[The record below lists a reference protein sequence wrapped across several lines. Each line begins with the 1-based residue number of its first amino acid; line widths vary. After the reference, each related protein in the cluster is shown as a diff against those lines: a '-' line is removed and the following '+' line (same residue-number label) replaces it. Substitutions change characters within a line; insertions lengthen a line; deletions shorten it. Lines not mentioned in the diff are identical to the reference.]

1 MTDKKPMKI
10 TADWLT
16 DAPVKRVMECFAN
29 AGFPAYFVGGCV
41 RNALLGLPVTD
52 IDIATPATP
61 DEVMELGRA
70 SHIKTLPTGIKHGTV
85 SWILDGILDGQI
97 FQITTYRRDIKTDGR
112 HAQVAFSECMKTDA
126 GRRDFTM
133 NALYA
138 DAAGTVFDPMSG
150 LDDLR
155 CGRVRFIGD
164 AGLRIA
170 EDGLRIL
177 RFFRMSALYGAEYG
191 ADGGDKLDAAGLAAC
206 GTHGAALARLS
217 QERISTEFRLLLS
230 APNPAPAL
238 LAMEDAGLLTRIITG
253 CRGDFITRFIDLE
266 TAVGARADWIF
277 RLAVLGG
284 QGVAEGESAL
294 RLSNVEKKSYRGV
307 LMAGKVL
314 DSGDSGIKDSALGYY
329 HGAQIA
335 RAAVMYRA
343 VQLGQDLDKVV
354 LEQIDFGAN
363 QQNKY
368 PIKAAD
374 LMAFAQGRE
383 LGDLLKKGERIWVQS
398 NFTKTKEAIL
408 LGINH

>member
-1 MTDKKPMKI
+1 MTDESRIKI
-10 TADWLT
+10 SPAWLT
-16 DAPVKRVMECFAN
+16 DASVKRVMECFAN

-41 RNALLGLPVTD
+41 RNALLDLPVTD

-61 DEVMELGRA
+61 DQVMELGRA

-85 SWILDGILDGQI
+85 SWILDGQI

-164 AGLRIA
+164 AGQRIA

-177 RFFRMSALYGAEYG
+177 RFFRMSALYGA
-191 ADGGDKLDAAGLAAC
+191 DGGNELDAAGLTAC
-206 GTHGAALARLS
+206 GANGAALARLS

-230 APNPAPAL
+230 APNPAPAI
-238 LAMEDAGLLTRIITG
+238 LAMEGAGLLTRIITG
-253 CRGDFITRFIDLE
+253 CRADFITRFIDLE

-277 RLAVLGG
+277 RLAILGG

-294 RLSNVEKKSYRGV
+294 RLSNVEKKSYTGV
-307 LMAGKVL
+307 LMAGKAL
-314 DSGDSGIKDSALGYY
+314 DSGMKNSALGYY
-329 HGAQIA
+329 HGADIA
-335 RAAVMYRA
+335 RAAVMHRA
-343 VQLGQDLDKVV
+343 VQRGQNLDKAV

-368 PIKAAD
+368 PIKASD
-374 LMAFAQGRE
+374 LMAFAEGRE

-398 NFTKTKEAIL
+398 NFTKTKEAVL
-408 LGINH
+408 LGIND

>member
-1 MTDKKPMKI
+1 MTDEKRIKI
-10 TADWLT
+10 TAEWLT
-16 DAPVKRVMECFAN
+16 DASVKRVMECFAD

-85 SWILDGILDGQI
+85 SWIIDKQI

-126 GRRDFTM
+126 ARRDFTM

-138 DAAGTVFDPMSG
+138 DAAGTVFDPISG

-155 CGRVRFIGD
+155 RGRVRFIGD
-164 AGLRIA
+164 AGQRIA

-206 GTHGAALARLS
+206 GANGAALVRLS

-277 RLAVLGG
+277 RLTILGG
-284 QGVAEGESAL
+284 QGVVEGESCL
-294 RLSNVEKKSYRGV
+294 RLSNAEKKSYTGV
-307 LMAGKVL
+307 LMAVKAL
-314 DSGDSGIKDSALGYY
+314 DSGIKNSALGYY
-329 HGAQIA
+329 HGADIA
-335 RAAVMYRA
+335 RAAVMYQA
-343 VQLGQDLDKVV
+343 VYRGQDLDKAV

-374 LMAFAQGRE
+374 LMDFAQGRE
-383 LGDLLKKGERIWVQS
+383 LGNLLKKGERIWVQS
-398 NFTKTKEAIL
+398 DFTKTKEAVL
-408 LGINH
+408 LVIND

>member
-1 MTDKKPMKI
+1 MTDESRIKI

-61 DEVMELGRA
+61 DQVMELGRA

-85 SWILDGILDGQI
+85 SWILDGILDRQI

-112 HAQVAFSECMKTDA
+112 HAQVAFSDCMKTDA

-155 CGRVRFIGD
+155 RGRVRFIGD

-177 RFFRMSALYGAEYG
+177 RFFRMSALYGA
-191 ADGGDKLDAAGLAAC
+191 DGGNELDAAGLAAC

-230 APNPAPAL
+230 APNPAPAI
-238 LAMEDAGLLTRIITG
+238 LAMEGAGLLTRLLRDAVPILS
-253 CRGDFITRFIDLE
+253 RG
-266 TAVGARADWIF
+266 
-277 RLAVLGG
+277 
-284 QGVAEGESAL
+284 
-294 RLSNVEKKSYRGV
+294 
-307 LMAGKVL
+307 
-314 DSGDSGIKDSALGYY
+314 
-329 HGAQIA
+329 
-335 RAAVMYRA
+335 
-343 VQLGQDLDKVV
+343 
-354 LEQIDFGAN
+354 
-363 QQNKY
+363 
-368 PIKAAD
+368 
-374 LMAFAQGRE
+374 
-383 LGDLLKKGERIWVQS
+383 LLIW
-398 NFTKTKEAIL
+398 KRL
-408 LGINH
+408 LGRVRIGYFA

>member
-1 MTDKKPMKI
+1 MKI

-16 DAPVKRVMECFAN
+16 DAPVKRVMECFAD

-61 DEVMELGRA
+61 DQVMELGRA

-85 SWILDGILDGQI
+85 SWILDGQI

-138 DAAGTVFDPMSG
+138 DAAGMVFDPMSG

-191 ADGGDKLDAAGLAAC
+191 ADGGDKLDAAGLTAC

-217 QERISTEFRLLLS
+217 AARISTEFRLLLS
-230 APNPAPAL
+230 APNPAPAI

-253 CRGDFITRFIDLE
+253 CRADFITRFIDLE
-266 TAVGARADWIF
+266 TAVGARVDWIF
-277 RLAVLGG
+277 RLAILGG
-284 QGVAEGESAL
+284 QGVVEGESCL
-294 RLSNVEKKSYRGV
+294 RLSNAEKKSYTGV
-307 LMAGKVL
+307 LLAGKVL
-314 DSGDSGIKDSALGYY
+314 DSGIKSSALGYY
-329 HGAQIA
+329 HGAEIA
-335 RAAVMYRA
+335 RAAVMYHA
-343 VQLGQDLDKVV
+343 VQLGQNLDKAV
-354 LEQIDFGAN
+354 LEQIDFGAA

-374 LMAFAQGRE
+374 LMDFAEGRE
-383 LGDLLKKGERIWVQS
+383 LGDLLKKGEHIWVQS
-398 NFTKTKEAIL
+398 DFTKTKEAVL
-408 LGINH
+408 LGIND

>member
-1 MTDKKPMKI
+1 MTDKKPIKI
-10 TADWLT
+10 TAEWLT
-16 DAPVKRVMECFAN
+16 DASVKRVMECFAN

-85 SWILDGILDGQI
+85 SWILDKQI

-112 HAQVAFSECMKTDA
+112 HAQVAFSDCMKTDA
-126 GRRDFTM
+126 SRRDFTM

-138 DAAGTVFDPMSG
+138 DAAGTVFDPISG
-150 LDDLR
+150 LDDLL

-164 AGLRIA
+164 AEQRIA

-177 RFFRMSALYGAEYG
+177 RFFRMSALYG

-206 GTHGAALARLS
+206 GTHGAALVRLS

-230 APNPAPAL
+230 APNPAPAI

-253 CRGDFITRFIDLE
+253 CCADFITRFIDLE

-277 RLAVLGG
+277 RLAILGG
-284 QGVAEGESAL
+284 QGVVEGESAL
-294 RLSNVEKKSYRGV
+294 RLSNVEKKSYTGV
-307 LMAGKVL
+307 LLAGKAL
-314 DSGDSGIKDSALGYY
+314 DSGIKSSALGYY
-329 HGAQIA
+329 HGAEIA

-343 VQLGQDLDKVV
+343 VQLGQDLDKTV

-368 PIKAAD
+368 PIKAVD
-374 LMAFAQGRE
+374 LMDFAQGRE

-398 NFTKTKEAIL
+398 NFTKTKVAVL
-408 LGINH
+408 LEINH

>member
-1 MTDKKPMKI
+1 MMDETRIKI

-16 DAPVKRVMECFAN
+16 DAPVMRVMDCFAD

-41 RNALLGLPVTD
+41 RNALLDLPVTD

-85 SWILDGILDGQI
+85 SWILPGILDRQI

-126 GRRDFTM
+126 ARRDFTM

-138 DAAGTVFDPMSG
+138 DAAGTVFDPISG

-164 AGLRIA
+164 AGQRIA

-177 RFFRMSALYGAEYG
+177 RFFRMSALYGA
-191 ADGGDKLDAAGLAAC
+191 DGGDKLDAVGLAAC
-206 GTHGAALARLS
+206 GANGAALARLS

-238 LAMEDAGLLTRIITG
+238 LAMEGAGLLTRIITG
-253 CRGDFITRFIDLE
+253 CRADFITRFIDLE
-266 TAVGARADWIF
+266 TAVGARVNWIF
-277 RLAVLGG
+277 RLVILGG
-284 QGVAEGESAL
+284 QGVAEGESCL
-294 RLSNVEKKSYRGV
+294 RLSNVEKKSYTGV
-307 LMAGKVL
+307 LSAVKAL
-314 DSGDSGIKDSALGYY
+314 DSGMKSSALGYY
-329 HGAQIA
+329 HGADIA
-335 RAAVMYRA
+335 CAAVLYRA
-343 VQLGQDLDKVV
+343 VQRGQDLDKAV
-354 LEQIDFGAN
+354 LDQIDFGAN

-374 LMAFAQGRE
+374 LMAFAEGRE

-398 NFTKTKEAIL
+398 NFTKTKEAVL
-408 LGINH
+408 LEINH

>member
-1 MTDKKPMKI
+1 MKI

-16 DAPVKRVMECFAN
+16 DAPVMRVMECFAD

-41 RNALLGLPVTD
+41 RNALLDLPVTD

-112 HAQVAFSECMKTDA
+112 HAQVAFSDCMKTDA

-138 DAAGTVFDPMSG
+138 DAAGTVFDPISG
-150 LDDLR
+150 LDDLL

-164 AGLRIA
+164 ATLRIA

-177 RFFRMSALYGAEYG
+177 RFFRMSALYGA
-191 ADGGDKLDAAGLAAC
+191 DGGNELDAAGLAAC

-230 APNPAPAL
+230 APNPAPAI
-238 LAMEDAGLLTRIITG
+238 LAMEGAGLLTRIITG

-266 TAVGARADWIF
+266 TVVGARVNWIF
-277 RLAVLGG
+277 RLVILGG
-284 QGVAEGESAL
+284 QGVAEGESCL
-294 RLSNVEKKSYRGV
+294 RLSNVEKKSYTGV
-307 LMAGKVL
+307 LLAGKAL
-314 DSGDSGIKDSALGYY
+314 DSGIKNSALGYY
-329 HGAQIA
+329 HGAEIA
-335 RAAVMYRA
+335 RAAVMYQA
-343 VQLGQDLDKVV
+343 VQRGQNLDKAV

-368 PIKAAD
+368 PIKASD
-374 LMAFAQGRE
+374 LMDFAEGRE

-408 LGINH
+408 LEINR

>member
-1 MTDKKPMKI
+1 MTDESRIKI

-16 DAPVKRVMECFAN
+16 DAPVKRVMDCFAD

-85 SWILDGILDGQI
+85 SWILDKQI

-112 HAQVAFSECMKTDA
+112 HAQVAFSDCMKTDA

-138 DAAGTVFDPMSG
+138 DAAGTVFDPISG

-155 CGRVRFIGD
+155 RGRVRFIGD

-177 RFFRMSALYGAEYG
+177 RFFRMSALYGA
-191 ADGGDKLDAAGLAAC
+191 DGGNELDAVGLAAC

-230 APNPAPAL
+230 APNPAPAI
-238 LAMEDAGLLTRIITG
+238 LAMEGAGLLTRIITG
-253 CRGDFITRFIDLE
+253 CRADFITRFIDLE
-266 TAVGARADWIF
+266 TAVGARVNWIF
-277 RLAVLGG
+277 RLVILGG
-284 QGVAEGESAL
+284 QGVAEGESCL
-294 RLSNVEKKSYRGV
+294 RLSNAEKKSYTGV
-307 LMAGKVL
+307 LLAGKAL
-314 DSGDSGIKDSALGYY
+314 DSGIKSSALGYY

-335 RAAVMYRA
+335 RAAVMHQA
-343 VQLGQDLDKVV
+343 VQLGQNLDKAV

-368 PIKAAD
+368 PIRAVD
-374 LMAFAQGRE
+374 LMDFAEGRE

-408 LGINH
+408 LGIND

>member
-1 MTDKKPMKI
+1 MTDKKPIKI
-10 TADWLT
+10 SPAWLT

-29 AGFPAYFVGGCV
+29 AGIPAYFVGGCV

-85 SWILDGILDGQI
+85 SWIIDKQI

-112 HAQVAFSECMKTDA
+112 HAQVAFSDCMKTDA

-138 DAAGTVFDPMSG
+138 DATGTVFDPISG
-150 LDDLR
+150 LDDLL

-164 AGLRIA
+164 AGQRIA

-177 RFFRMSALYGAEYG
+177 RFFRMSALYGA
-191 ADGGDKLDAAGLAAC
+191 DGGDKLDAAGLTAC
-206 GTHGAALARLS
+206 GANGAALARLS

-230 APNPAPAL
+230 APNPAPAI
-238 LAMEDAGLLTRIITG
+238 LAMEGAGLLTRIITG
-253 CRGDFITRFIDLE
+253 CRADFITRFIDLE
-266 TAVGARADWIF
+266 TAIGARADWIF
-277 RLAVLGG
+277 RLAILGG
-284 QGVAEGESAL
+284 QGAAEGESCL
-294 RLSNVEKKSYRGV
+294 RLSNAEKKSYTGV
-307 LMAGKVL
+307 LLAGKAL
-314 DSGDSGIKDSALGYY
+314 DSGDSGIKSSALGYY
-329 HGAQIA
+329 HGADIA
-335 RAAVMYRA
+335 RAAVMYQA
-343 VQLGQDLDKVV
+343 VQLGQNLDKAV

-374 LMAFAQGRE
+374 LMDFAEGRE

-398 NFTKTKEAIL
+398 DFTKTKEAIL
-408 LGINH
+408 LVIND

>member
-1 MTDKKPMKI
+1 MKI
-10 TADWLT
+10 TAEWLT
-16 DAPVKRVMECFAN
+16 DAPVKRVMDCFAN

-41 RNALLGLPVTD
+41 RNALLDLPVTD

-70 SHIKTLPTGIKHGTV
+70 SDIKTLPTGIKHGTV
-85 SWILDGILDGQI
+85 SWIIDRQI

-112 HAQVAFSECMKTDA
+112 HAQVAFSDCMKTDA

-138 DAAGTVFDPMSG
+138 DAAGTVFDPISG

-155 CGRVRFIGD
+155 RGRVRFIGD

-177 RFFRMSALYGAEYG
+177 RFFRMSALYGA
-191 ADGGDKLDAAGLAAC
+191 DGGNELDAAGLAAC

-230 APNPAPAL
+230 APNPAPAI

-266 TAVGARADWIF
+266 TAVGAQMNWIF
-277 RLAVLGG
+277 RLVILGG
-284 QGVAEGESAL
+284 QGVAEGESCL
-294 RLSNVEKKSYRGV
+294 RLSNAEKKSYTGV
-307 LMAGKVL
+307 LMAGKAL
-314 DSGDSGIKDSALGYY
+314 DSGIKSSALGYY
-329 HGAQIA
+329 HGAEIA
-335 RAAVMYRA
+335 RAAVMCHA
-343 VQLGQDLDKVV
+343 VQCGQDLDKAV

-374 LMAFAQGRE
+374 LMDFAEGRE

-398 NFTKTKEAIL
+398 DFTKTKEAVL
-408 LGINH
+408 LEINH

>member
-1 MTDKKPMKI
+1 MKI

-41 RNALLGLPVTD
+41 RNALLDLPVTD

-126 GRRDFTM
+126 ARRDFTM

-138 DAAGTVFDPMSG
+138 DAAGTVFDPISG

-155 CGRVRFIGD
+155 VGRVRFIGD
-164 AGLRIA
+164 AGQRIA

-177 RFFRMSALYGAEYG
+177 RFFRMSALYS

-230 APNPAPAL
+230 APNPTPAI
-238 LAMEDAGLLTRIITG
+238 LAMEGAGLLTRIITG
-253 CRGDFITRFIDLE
+253 CRADFITRFIDLE
-266 TAVGARADWIF
+266 TAVGARTDWIF

-284 QGVAEGESAL
+284 QGVAEGESCL
-294 RLSNVEKKSYRGV
+294 RLSNAEKKSYTGV
-307 LMAGKVL
+307 LMAGKAL
-314 DSGDSGIKDSALGYY
+314 DSGIKNSALGYY
-329 HGAQIA
+329 HGAKIA

-343 VQLGQDLDKVV
+343 VQRGQDLDKAV

-374 LMAFAQGRE
+374 LMAFAEGRE

-398 NFTKTKEAIL
+398 DFTKTKEAVL
-408 LGINH
+408 LEINH

>member
-1 MTDKKPMKI
+1 MTDETRIKI

-16 DAPVKRVMECFAN
+16 DASVMRVMECFAD

-61 DEVMELGRA
+61 DQVMELGRA

-85 SWILDGILDGQI
+85 SWILDKQI

-112 HAQVAFSECMKTDA
+112 HAQVAFSDCMKTDA

-138 DAAGTVFDPMSG
+138 DAVGTVFDPISG

-155 CGRVRFIGD
+155 RGRVRFIGD
-164 AGLRIA
+164 AGQRIA

-191 ADGGDKLDAAGLAAC
+191 ADGGDKLDAAGLTAC
-206 GTHGAALARLS
+206 GENGAALARLS

-230 APNPAPAL
+230 APNPAPAI
-238 LAMEDAGLLTRIITG
+238 LAMEGAGLLTRIITG
-253 CRGDFITRFIDLE
+253 CRADFITRFIDLE
-266 TAVGARADWIF
+266 TAVGARANWIF

-284 QGVAEGESAL
+284 QGVAEGESCL
-294 RLSNVEKKSYRGV
+294 RLSNVEKKSYMGV
-307 LMAGKVL
+307 VVAGKAL
-314 DSGDSGIKDSALGYY
+314 DSGIKNSALGYY
-329 HGAQIA
+329 HGAEIA
-335 RAAVMYRA
+335 RAAVMYQA
-343 VQLGQDLDKVV
+343 VQLGQGLDKAV

-374 LMAFAQGRE
+374 LMDFSEGRE

-398 NFTKTKEAIL
+398 DFTKTKEAVL
-408 LGINH
+408 LEIND

>member
-1 MTDKKPMKI
+1 MTDKKPIKI

-16 DAPVKRVMECFAN
+16 DASVKRVMECFAD
-29 AGFPAYFVGGCV
+29 AGIPAYFVGGCV

-70 SHIKTLPTGIKHGTV
+70 SDIKTLPTGIKHGTV
-85 SWILDGILDGQI
+85 SWILDGILDRQI

-112 HAQVAFSECMKTDA
+112 HAQVAFSDCMKTDA

-164 AGLRIA
+164 AGQRIA

-177 RFFRMSALYGAEYG
+177 RFFRMSALYG

-230 APNPAPAL
+230 APNPAPAI
-238 LAMEDAGLLTRIITG
+238 LAMEGAGLLTRIITG
-253 CRGDFITRFIDLE
+253 CRADFITRFIDLE

-277 RLAVLGG
+277 RLAILGG
-284 QGVAEGESAL
+284 QGVVEGESAL
-294 RLSNVEKKSYRGV
+294 RLSNAEKKSYTGV
-307 LMAGKVL
+307 LLAGKAL
-314 DSGDSGIKDSALGYY
+314 DSGIKDSALGYY
-329 HGAQIA
+329 HGAEIA
-335 RAAVMYRA
+335 RAAVMYHA
-343 VQLGQDLDKVV
+343 VQLGQNLDKTV

-374 LMAFAQGRE
+374 LMAFAEGRE

-398 NFTKTKEAIL
+398 NFTKTKEAVL
-408 LGINH
+408 VVINH

>member
-1 MTDKKPMKI
+1 MMDESRIKI
-10 TADWLT
+10 SPAWLT
-16 DAPVKRVMECFAN
+16 DAPVMRVMECFAG

-41 RNALLGLPVTD
+41 RNALLDLPVTD

-85 SWILDGILDGQI
+85 SWILPGILDRQI

-112 HAQVAFSECMKTDA
+112 HAQVAFSDCMKTDA

-138 DAAGTVFDPMSG
+138 DAAGTVFDPISG

-155 CGRVRFIGD
+155 AGRVRFIGD
-164 AGLRIA
+164 AGQRIA

-177 RFFRMSALYGAEYG
+177 RFFRMSALYGA
-191 ADGGDKLDAAGLAAC
+191 DGGNELDAAGLAAC
-206 GTHGAALARLS
+206 GTHGVALARLS

-230 APNPAPAL
+230 APNPAPAI

-253 CRGDFITRFIDLE
+253 CRADFFTRFIDLE
-266 TAVGARADWIF
+266 TAVGARVNWIF
-277 RLAVLGG
+277 RLTILGG
-284 QGVAEGESAL
+284 QGVAEGESCL
-294 RLSNVEKKSYRGV
+294 RLSNVEKKSYTGV
-307 LMAGKVL
+307 LTAGKAL
-314 DSGDSGIKDSALGYY
+314 DSGMKPSALGYY
-329 HGAQIA
+329 HGADIA
-335 RAAVMYRA
+335 RAAVMYQA
-343 VQLGQDLDKVV
+343 VQRGQDLDKTV

-368 PIKAAD
+368 PIKAVD
-374 LMAFAQGRE
+374 LMDFAEGRE
-383 LGDLLKKGERIWVQS
+383 LGDLLKKGEGIWVQS

-408 LGINH
+408 LVIND

>member
-1 MTDKKPMKI
+1 MTDETRIKI

-16 DAPVKRVMECFAN
+16 DASVMRVMECFAD

-61 DEVMELGRA
+61 DQVMELGRA

-85 SWILDGILDGQI
+85 SWILDGQI

-112 HAQVAFSECMKTDA
+112 HAQVAFSDCMKTDA

-138 DAAGTVFDPMSG
+138 DAVGTVFDPISG

-155 CGRVRFIGD
+155 RGRVRFIGD
-164 AGLRIA
+164 AGQRIA

-191 ADGGDKLDAAGLAAC
+191 ADGGDKLDAAGLTAC

-230 APNPAPAL
+230 APNPAPAI

-266 TAVGARADWIF
+266 TAVGARVNWIF
-277 RLAVLGG
+277 RLAILGG
-284 QGVAEGESAL
+284 QGVVEGESCL
-294 RLSNVEKKSYRGV
+294 RLSNVEKKSYTGV
-307 LMAGKVL
+307 LLAGKAL
-314 DSGDSGIKDSALGYY
+314 DSGIKNSALGYY
-329 HGAQIA
+329 HGADIA

-343 VQLGQDLDKVV
+343 VQRGQDLDKTV

-374 LMAFAQGRE
+374 LMDFAEGRE

-398 NFTKTKEAIL
+398 DFTKTKEAVL
-408 LGINH
+408 LVIND

>member
-1 MTDKKPMKI
+1 MTDETRIKI

-16 DAPVKRVMECFAN
+16 DAPVKRVMECFAD

-41 RNALLGLPVTD
+41 RNALLDLPVTD

-61 DEVMELGRA
+61 DQVMELGRA

-85 SWILDGILDGQI
+85 SWILDGQI

-112 HAQVAFSECMKTDA
+112 HAQVAFSDCMKTDA
-126 GRRDFTM
+126 ARRDFTM

-138 DAAGTVFDPMSG
+138 DAAGTVFDPISG

-155 CGRVRFIGD
+155 RGRVRFIGD
-164 AGLRIA
+164 AGKRIA

-177 RFFRMSALYGAEYG
+177 RFFRMSALYGA
-191 ADGGDKLDAAGLAAC
+191 DGGDKLDAAGLAAC
-206 GTHGAALARLS
+206 GAHGVALARLS

-230 APNPAPAL
+230 APNPAPAI
-238 LAMEDAGLLTRIITG
+238 LAMEGAGLLTRIITG
-253 CRGDFITRFIDLE
+253 CRADFITRFIDLE

-277 RLAVLGG
+277 RLAILGG
-284 QGVAEGESAL
+284 QGVAEGESCL
-294 RLSNVEKKSYRGV
+294 RLSNAEKKSYTGV
-307 LMAGKVL
+307 LSAVKVL
-314 DSGDSGIKDSALGYY
+314 DSGDSGIKSSALGYY

-343 VQLGQDLDKVV
+343 VQRGQNLDKAV

-374 LMAFAQGRE
+374 LMDFAEGRE

-398 NFTKTKEAIL
+398 NFTKTKEAVL
-408 LGINH
+408 LVIND

>member
-1 MTDKKPMKI
+1 MTDEPRIKI

-16 DAPVKRVMECFAN
+16 DASVKRVMECFAN
-29 AGFPAYFVGGCV
+29 AGIPAYFVGGCV
-41 RNALLGLPVTD
+41 RNALLDLPVTD

-61 DEVMELGRA
+61 DQVMELGRA
-70 SHIKTLPTGIKHGTV
+70 SDIKTLPTGIKHGTV
-85 SWILDGILDGQI
+85 SWILDGILDRQI

-138 DAAGTVFDPMSG
+138 DAAGTVFDPISG

-155 CGRVRFIGD
+155 RGRVRFIGD
-164 AGLRIA
+164 AGMRIA

-177 RFFRMSALYGAEYG
+177 RFFRMSALYGA
-191 ADGGDKLDAAGLAAC
+191 DGGNELDAAGLAAC
-206 GTHGAALARLS
+206 GANGAALARLS

-230 APNPAPAL
+230 APNPAPAI

-253 CRGDFITRFIDLE
+253 CRADFIMRFIDLE
-266 TAVGARADWIF
+266 TAIGAQVNWIF
-277 RLAVLGG
+277 RLAILGG
-284 QGVAEGESAL
+284 QGVAEGESCL
-294 RLSNVEKKSYRGV
+294 RLSNVEKKSYTGV
-307 LMAGKVL
+307 LMAGKAL
-314 DSGDSGIKDSALGYY
+314 DSGIKNSALGYY
-329 HGAQIA
+329 HGAEIA

-343 VQLGQDLDKVV
+343 VQLGQDLDKAV

-368 PIKAAD
+368 PIKAVD
-374 LMAFAQGRE
+374 LMDFAEGRE

-398 NFTKTKEAIL
+398 DFTKTKEAVL
-408 LGINH
+408 LEINH

>member
-1 MTDKKPMKI
+1 MTDETRIKI

-61 DEVMELGRA
+61 DQVMELGRA

-85 SWILDGILDGQI
+85 SWILDKQI

-112 HAQVAFSECMKTDA
+112 HAQVAFSDCMKTDA

-150 LDDLR
+150 LDDLL

-164 AGLRIA
+164 AGQRIA

-177 RFFRMSALYGAEYG
+177 RFFRMSALYG

-217 QERISTEFRLLLS
+217 GQRISTEFRLLLS
-230 APNPAPAL
+230 APNPAPAV
-238 LAMEDAGLLTRIITG
+238 LAMEGAGLLTRIITG
-253 CRGDFITRFIDLE
+253 CRADFITRFIDLE
-266 TAVGARADWIF
+266 TAVGARVNWIF
-277 RLAVLGG
+277 RLAILGG

-294 RLSNVEKKSYRGV
+294 RLSNAEKKSYTGV
-307 LMAGKVL
+307 LTAGKAL
-314 DSGDSGIKDSALGYY
+314 DCGIKNSALGYY
-329 HGAQIA
+329 HGAEIA

-343 VQLGQDLDKVV
+343 VQRGQKLDKAV

-374 LMAFAQGRE
+374 LMAFAEGRE

-398 NFTKTKEAIL
+398 NFTKTKEAVL
-408 LGINH
+408 LEIND

>member
-1 MTDKKPMKI
+1 MTDETRIKI

-16 DAPVKRVMECFAN
+16 DAPVKRVMECFAD

-41 RNALLGLPVTD
+41 RNALLDLPVTD

-61 DEVMELGRA
+61 DQVMELGRA

-85 SWILDGILDGQI
+85 SWILDGQI

-112 HAQVAFSECMKTDA
+112 HAQVAFSDCMKTDA
-126 GRRDFTM
+126 ARRDFTM

-138 DAAGTVFDPMSG
+138 DAAGTVFDPISG

-155 CGRVRFIGD
+155 RGRVRFIGD
-164 AGLRIA
+164 AGKRIA

-177 RFFRMSALYGAEYG
+177 RFFRMSALYGA
-191 ADGGDKLDAAGLAAC
+191 DGGDKLDAAGLAAC
-206 GTHGAALARLS
+206 GAHGVALARLS

-230 APNPAPAL
+230 APNPAPAI
-238 LAMEDAGLLTRIITG
+238 LAMEGAGLLTRIITG
-253 CRGDFITRFIDLE
+253 CRADFITRFIDLE

-277 RLAVLGG
+277 RLVILGG

-294 RLSNVEKKSYRGV
+294 RLSNVEKKSYTGV

-314 DSGDSGIKDSALGYY
+314 DSGDSGMKSSALGYY
-329 HGAQIA
+329 YGAEIA
-335 RAAVMYRA
+335 RAAVMYQA
-343 VQLGQDLDKVV
+343 VQLGQDLDKAV

-368 PIKAAD
+368 PIKAVD
-374 LMAFAQGRE
+374 LMDFAEGRE

-398 NFTKTKEAIL
+398 NFTKTKEAVL
-408 LGINH
+408 LEINH

>member
-1 MTDKKPMKI
+1 MKI

-70 SHIKTLPTGIKHGTV
+70 SDIKTLPTGIKHGTV
-85 SWILDGILDGQI
+85 SWILPGILDRQI

-150 LDDLR
+150 LDDLL

-164 AGLRIA
+164 AGMRIA

-177 RFFRMSALYGAEYG
+177 RFFRMSALYGA
-191 ADGGDKLDAAGLAAC
+191 DGGNELDAAGLTAC
-206 GTHGAALARLS
+206 GANGAALARLS
-217 QERISTEFRLLLS
+217 QERISTEVRLLLS
-230 APNPAPAL
+230 APNPAPAI
-238 LAMEDAGLLTRIITG
+238 LAMEGAGLLTRIITG

-277 RLAVLGG
+277 RLAILGG

-294 RLSNVEKKSYRGV
+294 RLSNPEKKSYTGV
-307 LMAGKVL
+307 LMAVKTL
-314 DSGDSGIKDSALGYY
+314 DSGIKNSALGYY
-329 HGAQIA
+329 HGAEIA
-335 RAAVMYRA
+335 RAAVMYHA
-343 VQLGQDLDKVV
+343 VQRGQDLDKAV

-374 LMAFAQGRE
+374 LMAFAEGRE

-398 NFTKTKEAIL
+398 NFTKTKEAVL

>member
-1 MTDKKPMKI
+1 MKI
-10 TADWLT
+10 SPAWLT
-16 DAPVKRVMECFAN
+16 DAPVMRVMECFAD

-61 DEVMELGRA
+61 DQVMELGRA
-70 SHIKTLPTGIKHGTV
+70 SDIKTLPTGIKHGTV
-85 SWILDGILDGQI
+85 SWILDGQF

-112 HAQVAFSECMKTDA
+112 HAQVAFSDCMKTDA

-138 DAAGTVFDPMSG
+138 DAAGTVFDPISG

-164 AGLRIA
+164 AGKRIA

-177 RFFRMSALYGAEYG
+177 RFFRMSALYGA
-191 ADGGDKLDAAGLAAC
+191 DGGNELDAAGLAAC
-206 GTHGAALARLS
+206 GENGAALARLS
-217 QERISTEFRLLLS
+217 QERITTEFRLLLS
-230 APNPAPAL
+230 APNPAPAI
-238 LAMEDAGLLTRIITG
+238 LAMEGAGLLTRIITG

-266 TAVGARADWIF
+266 TVVGARANWIF

-294 RLSNVEKKSYRGV
+294 RLSNVEKKSYTGV

-335 RAAVMYRA
+335 RAAVMYQA
-343 VQLGQDLDKVV
+343 VQLGQDLDKTV

-398 NFTKTKEAIL
+398 NFTKTKEAVL
-408 LGINH
+408 LVINH

>member
-1 MTDKKPMKI
+1 MTDAKPIKI
-10 TADWLT
+10 SPAWLT

-61 DEVMELGRA
+61 DEVMELGQA

-85 SWILDGILDGQI
+85 SWVLDGQV

-138 DAAGTVFDPMSG
+138 DAAGTVFDPISG
-150 LDDLR
+150 LDDLL

-164 AGLRIA
+164 AGQRIA

-177 RFFRMSALYGAEYG
+177 RFFRMSALYS
-191 ADGGDKLDAAGLAAC
+191 ADGGDKLDAAGLTAC
-206 GTHGAALARLS
+206 GANGAVLARLS

-230 APNPAPAL
+230 APNPAPAI
-238 LAMEDAGLLTRIITG
+238 LAMEGAGLLTRIITG

-266 TAVGARADWIF
+266 TAVGARVDWIF
-277 RLAVLGG
+277 RLAILGG

-294 RLSNVEKKSYRGV
+294 RLSNAEKKSYMGV
-307 LMAGKVL
+307 LMAGKAL
-314 DSGDSGIKDSALGYY
+314 DSGDSGIKNSALGYY
-329 HGAQIA
+329 HGADIA
-335 RAAVMYRA
+335 RAAVMHRA
-343 VQLGQDLDKVV
+343 VQRGQNLDKAV

-374 LMAFAQGRE
+374 LMAFAEGRE
-383 LGDLLKKGERIWVQS
+383 LGDLLKRRAGESPIGTG
-398 NFTKTKEAIL
+398 FGE
-408 LGINH
+408 

>member
-1 MTDKKPMKI
+1 MKI
-10 TADWLT
+10 TAAWLT
-16 DAPVKRVMECFAN
+16 DAPVKRVMECFAS

-85 SWILDGILDGQI
+85 SWILDRQI

-126 GRRDFTM
+126 ARRDFTM

-138 DAAGTVFDPMSG
+138 DAAGTVFDPISG

-177 RFFRMSALYGAEYG
+177 RFFRMSALYGA
-191 ADGGDKLDAAGLAAC
+191 DGGNELDAAGLVAC

-230 APNPAPAL
+230 APNPTPAI
-238 LAMEDAGLLTRIITG
+238 LAMEGAGLLTRIITG
-253 CRGDFITRFIDLE
+253 CRADFITRFIDLE

-277 RLAVLGG
+277 RLAILGG
-284 QGVAEGESAL
+284 QGVAEGESCL
-294 RLSNVEKKSYRGV
+294 RLSNVEKKSYTGV
-307 LMAGKVL
+307 LLAGKAL
-314 DSGDSGIKDSALGYY
+314 NSGMKSSALGYY
-329 HGAQIA
+329 HGGEIA
-335 RAAVMYRA
+335 RAAVMYQA
-343 VQLGQDLDKVV
+343 VQLGQNLDKAV

-374 LMAFAQGRE
+374 LMAFAEGRE

-398 NFTKTKEAIL
+398 NFTKTKEAVL
-408 LGINH
+408 LEIND

>member
-1 MTDKKPMKI
+1 
-10 TADWLT
+10 
-16 DAPVKRVMECFAN
+16 
-29 AGFPAYFVGGCV
+29 
-41 RNALLGLPVTD
+41 
-52 IDIATPATP
+52 
-61 DEVMELGRA
+61 
-70 SHIKTLPTGIKHGTV
+70 
-85 SWILDGILDGQI
+85 
-97 FQITTYRRDIKTDGR
+97 
-112 HAQVAFSECMKTDA
+112 MKTDA

-138 DAAGTVFDPMSG
+138 DAAGTVFDPISG

-164 AGLRIA
+164 ATLRIA

-177 RFFRMSALYGAEYG
+177 RFFRMSALYGA
-191 ADGGDKLDAAGLAAC
+191 DGGDKLDAAGLTAC

-230 APNPAPAL
+230 APNPAPAI
-238 LAMEDAGLLTRIITG
+238 LAMEGAGLLTRIITG
-253 CRGDFITRFIDLE
+253 CRADFITRFIDLE

-284 QGVAEGESAL
+284 QGVAEGESCL
-294 RLSNVEKKSYRGV
+294 RLSNVEKKSYTGV
-307 LMAGKVL
+307 LMAGKAL
-314 DSGDSGIKDSALGYY
+314 DSGIKDSALGYY

-343 VQLGQDLDKVV
+343 VQRGQNLDKAV

-368 PIKAAD
+368 PIKAVD
-374 LMAFAQGRE
+374 LMDFAEGRE

-408 LGINH
+408 LEINR

>member
-1 MTDKKPMKI
+1 MTDKKRIKI
-10 TADWLT
+10 TAEWLT
-16 DAPVKRVMECFAN
+16 DAPVKRVMACFAD

-41 RNALLGLPVTD
+41 RNALLGLPVID
-52 IDIATPATP
+52 IDIATSATP

-85 SWILDGILDGQI
+85 SWILDGQI

-126 GRRDFTM
+126 ARRDFTM

-138 DAAGTVFDPMSG
+138 DAAGTVFDPISG

-155 CGRVRFIGD
+155 RGRVRFIGD
-164 AGLRIA
+164 ATLRIA

-177 RFFRMSALYGAEYG
+177 RFFRMSALNG
-191 ADGGDKLDAAGLAAC
+191 ADGGNELDAAGLAAC

-230 APNPAPAL
+230 ASNPAPAL

-253 CRGDFITRFIDLE
+253 CRADFITRFIDLE
-266 TAVGARADWIF
+266 TAVGARVNWIF
-277 RLAVLGG
+277 RLAILGG
-284 QGVAEGESAL
+284 QGVAEGESCL
-294 RLSNVEKKSYRGV
+294 RLSNVEKKSYTGV
-307 LMAGKVL
+307 LMASKAL
-314 DSGDSGIKDSALGYY
+314 DSGMKSSALGYS
-329 HGAQIA
+329 HGADIA
-335 RAAVMYRA
+335 RAAVMYHA
-343 VQLGQDLDKVV
+343 VQLGQNLDKTV

-374 LMAFAQGRE
+374 LMAFAEGRE

-398 NFTKTKEAIL
+398 DFTKTKEAIL

>member
-1 MTDKKPMKI
+1 MKI
-10 TADWLT
+10 ATDWLT
-16 DAPVKRVMECFAN
+16 DAPVKRVMDCFAD

-85 SWILDGILDGQI
+85 SWILDGILDRQI

-112 HAQVAFSECMKTDA
+112 HAQVAFSDCMKTDA

-164 AGLRIA
+164 AGQRIA

-177 RFFRMSALYGAEYG
+177 RFFRMSALYGA
-191 ADGGDKLDAAGLAAC
+191 DGGNELDAAGLAAC

-230 APNPAPAL
+230 APNPAPAI
-238 LAMEDAGLLTRIITG
+238 LAMENAGLLTRIITG
-253 CRGDFITRFIDLE
+253 CRADFITRFIDLE
-266 TAVGARADWIF
+266 TAVGARVNWIF
-277 RLAVLGG
+277 RLAILGG
-284 QGVAEGESAL
+284 QGVAEGESCL
-294 RLSNVEKKSYRGV
+294 RLSNVEKKSYTGV
-307 LMAGKVL
+307 LLAGKAL
-314 DSGDSGIKDSALGYY
+314 DSGIKSSALGYY
-329 HGAQIA
+329 HGAEIA
-335 RAAVMYRA
+335 RAAVMYQA
-343 VQLGQDLDKVV
+343 VQRGQNLDKTV

-368 PIKAAD
+368 PIKAVD
-374 LMAFAQGRE
+374 LMDFAEGRE

-398 NFTKTKEAIL
+398 NFTKTKEAVL
-408 LGINH
+408 LEINH

>member
-1 MTDKKPMKI
+1 MKI
-10 TADWLT
+10 SPAWLT

-85 SWILDGILDGQI
+85 SWILDRQI

-126 GRRDFTM
+126 ARRDFTM

-164 AGLRIA
+164 AGQRIA

-177 RFFRMSALYGAEYG
+177 RFFRMSALYGA
-191 ADGGDKLDAAGLAAC
+191 DGGNELDAAGLAAC
-206 GTHGAALARLS
+206 GTHGAALTRLS

-230 APNPAPAL
+230 APNPAPAI
-238 LAMEDAGLLTRIITG
+238 LAMENAGLLTRIITG

-284 QGVAEGESAL
+284 QGVAEGESCL
-294 RLSNVEKKSYRGV
+294 RLSNVEKKSYTGV
-307 LMAGKVL
+307 LSAVKAL
-314 DSGDSGIKDSALGYY
+314 DSGMKDSALGYY

-335 RAAVMYRA
+335 RAAVMHHA
-343 VQLGQDLDKVV
+343 VQRGQKLDKTV

-374 LMAFAQGRE
+374 LMAFAEGRE

-398 NFTKTKEAIL
+398 DFTKTKEAVL
-408 LGINH
+408 LVINH

>member
-1 MTDKKPMKI
+1 MTDESRIKI
-10 TADWLT
+10 SPAWLT
-16 DAPVKRVMECFAN
+16 DASVKRVMACFAN
-29 AGFPAYFVGGCV
+29 AGIPAYFVGGCV
-41 RNALLGLPVTD
+41 RNALLDLPVTD

-85 SWILDGILDGQI
+85 SWILDKQI

-112 HAQVAFSECMKTDA
+112 HAQVAFSDCMKTDA

-138 DAAGTVFDPMSG
+138 DAAGTVFDPISG

-164 AGLRIA
+164 AGKRIA

-191 ADGGDKLDAAGLAAC
+191 ADGGDKLDAVGLTAC
-206 GTHGAALARLS
+206 GTHGAALVRLS

-230 APNPAPAL
+230 APNPAPAI
-238 LAMEDAGLLTRIITG
+238 LAMENAGLLTRIITG

-277 RLAVLGG
+277 RLAILGG
-284 QGVAEGESAL
+284 QGVAEGESCL
-294 RLSNVEKKSYRGV
+294 RLSNVEKKSYTGV
-307 LMAGKVL
+307 LLAGKAL
-314 DSGDSGIKDSALGYY
+314 DSGMKSSALGYY
-329 HGAQIA
+329 HGAEIA

-343 VQLGQDLDKVV
+343 VQRGQDLDKTV

-374 LMAFAQGRE
+374 LMAFAEGRE

-398 NFTKTKEAIL
+398 NFTKTKEAVL

>member
-1 MTDKKPMKI
+1 MTDETRIKI

-16 DAPVKRVMECFAN
+16 DAPVKRVMECFAD

-85 SWILDGILDGQI
+85 SWILDGQI

-164 AGLRIA
+164 AGKRIA

-177 RFFRMSALYGAEYG
+177 RFFRMSALYGA
-191 ADGGDKLDAAGLAAC
+191 DGGNELDAAGLAAC

-230 APNPAPAL
+230 APNPAPAI

-253 CRGDFITRFIDLE
+253 CRADFITRFIDLE
-266 TAVGARADWIF
+266 TAIGARVNWIF
-277 RLAVLGG
+277 RLAILGG

-294 RLSNVEKKSYRGV
+294 RLSNVEKKSYTGV
-307 LMAGKVL
+307 LLAGKAL
-314 DSGDSGIKDSALGYY
+314 DSGIKDSALGYY

-335 RAAVMYRA
+335 RAAVMHQA
-343 VQLGQDLDKVV
+343 VQRGQNLDKAI

-368 PIKAAD
+368 PIKAVD
-374 LMAFAQGRE
+374 LMAFAEGRE

-398 NFTKTKEAIL
+398 DFTKTKEAVL
-408 LGINH
+408 LEINH

>member
-1 MTDKKPMKI
+1 MKI

-16 DAPVKRVMECFAN
+16 DAPVKRVMECFAD

-41 RNALLGLPVTD
+41 RNALLDLPVTD

-85 SWILDGILDGQI
+85 SWILPGILDKQI

-155 CGRVRFIGD
+155 RGRVRFIGD
-164 AGLRIA
+164 AGQRIA

-177 RFFRMSALYGAEYG
+177 RFFRMSALYG

-230 APNPAPAL
+230 APNPAPAI
-238 LAMEDAGLLTRIITG
+238 LAMEGAGLLTRIITG
-253 CRGDFITRFIDLE
+253 CRADFITRFIDLE
-266 TAVGARADWIF
+266 TAVGVQVNWIF
-277 RLAVLGG
+277 RLAILGG

-294 RLSNVEKKSYRGV
+294 RLSNVEKKSYTGV
-307 LMAGKVL
+307 LLASKAL
-314 DSGDSGIKDSALGYY
+314 DSGMKSSALGYY

-343 VQLGQDLDKVV
+343 VQRGQDLDKAV

-368 PIKAAD
+368 PIKAVD
-374 LMAFAQGRE
+374 LMAFAEGRE

-398 NFTKTKEAIL
+398 NFTKTKEAVL

>member
-1 MTDKKPMKI
+1 MTDETRIKI

-16 DAPVKRVMECFAN
+16 DASVKRVMECFAD

-85 SWILDGILDGQI
+85 SWILDKQI

-112 HAQVAFSECMKTDA
+112 HAQVAFSDCMKTDA

-138 DAAGTVFDPMSG
+138 DAAGTVFDPISG

-155 CGRVRFIGD
+155 RGRVRFIGD
-164 AGLRIA
+164 AAQRIA

-177 RFFRMSALYGAEYG
+177 RFFRMSALYGA
-191 ADGGDKLDAAGLAAC
+191 DGGNKLDAAGLAAC
-206 GTHGAALARLS
+206 GTHGASLARLS

-230 APNPAPAL
+230 APNPAPVL
-238 LAMEDAGLLTRIITG
+238 LAMEGAGLLTRIITG
-253 CRGDFITRFIDLE
+253 CRADFITRFIDLE
-266 TAVGARADWIF
+266 TAIGARVNWIF
-277 RLAVLGG
+277 RLAILGG
-284 QGVAEGESAL
+284 QGVVEGESCL
-294 RLSNVEKKSYRGV
+294 RLSNVEKKSYTGV
-307 LMAGKVL
+307 LLAVKAL
-314 DSGDSGIKDSALGYY
+314 DSGIKNSALGYY
-329 HGAQIA
+329 HGAEIA

-368 PIKAAD
+368 PIKATD
-374 LMAFAQGRE
+374 LMDFAEGRE

-398 NFTKTKEAIL
+398 DFTKTKEAIML
-408 LGINH
+408 EINH

>member
-1 MTDKKPMKI
+1 MTDETPIKI

-16 DAPVKRVMECFAN
+16 DAPVKRVMECFAD

-41 RNALLGLPVTD
+41 RNALLDLPVTD

-61 DEVMELGRA
+61 DEVMSLGRA
-70 SHIKTLPTGIKHGTV
+70 SHIKNLPTGIKHGTV
-85 SWILDGILDGQI
+85 SWVLDGILDKQI

-112 HAQVAFSECMKTDA
+112 HAQVAFSDCMKTDA

-138 DAAGTVFDPMSG
+138 DAAGTVFDPISG

-155 CGRVRFIGD
+155 AGRVLFIGD
-164 AGLRIA
+164 AGQRIA

-177 RFFRMSALYGAEYG
+177 RFFRMSALYGA
-191 ADGGDKLDAAGLAAC
+191 DGGDKLDAAGLAAC
-206 GTHGAALARLS
+206 GANGAALARLS
-217 QERISTEFRLLLS
+217 QERITTEFRLLLS
-230 APNPAPAL
+230 APNPAPAI
-238 LAMEDAGLLTRIITG
+238 LAMEGAGLLTRIITG
-253 CRGDFITRFIDLE
+253 CRADFITRFIDLE
-266 TAVGARADWIF
+266 TAIGARADWIF
-277 RLAVLGG
+277 RLAILGG

-294 RLSNVEKKSYRGV
+294 RLSNVEKKSYTGV
-307 LMAGKVL
+307 LMAGKAL
-314 DSGDSGIKDSALGYY
+314 DSGMKSSALGYY

-335 RAAVMYRA
+335 RAAVMHRA
-343 VQLGQDLDKVV
+343 VYRGQDLDKTV

-374 LMAFAQGRE
+374 LMDFAQGRE

-398 NFTKTKEAIL
+398 NFTKTKEAVL
-408 LGINH
+408 LTIND

>member
-1 MTDKKPMKI
+1 MDESRIKI
-10 TADWLT
+10 SPAWLT
-16 DAPVKRVMECFAN
+16 DAPVMRVMECFAG

-52 IDIATPATP
+52 IDIATPASP

-70 SHIKTLPTGIKHGTV
+70 SDIKTLPTGIKHGTV
-85 SWILDGILDGQI
+85 SWVLDGQI

-112 HAQVAFSECMKTDA
+112 HAQVAFSDCMKTDA
-126 GRRDFTM
+126 SRRDFTM

-155 CGRVRFIGD
+155 AGRVRFIGD
-164 AGLRIA
+164 AGQRIA

-177 RFFRMSALYGAEYG
+177 RFFRMSALYSAEYG

-230 APNPAPAL
+230 APNPAPAI
-238 LAMEDAGLLTRIITG
+238 LAMEGAGLLTRIITG

-266 TAVGARADWIF
+266 TAVGAQMNWIF

-284 QGVAEGESAL
+284 QGVAEGESCL
-294 RLSNVEKKSYRGV
+294 RLSNVEKKSYTGV

-314 DSGDSGIKDSALGYY
+314 DSGDSGIKPSALGYY
-329 HGAQIA
+329 HGADIA
-335 RAAVMYRA
+335 RAAVMHHA
-343 VQLGQDLDKVV
+343 VQRGQDLDKAV

-374 LMAFAQGRE
+374 LMDFAEGRE

-398 NFTKTKEAIL
+398 DFTKTKEAVL
-408 LGINH
+408 LEINH

>member
-1 MTDKKPMKI
+1 MTDEKPIKI
-10 TADWLT
+10 TAEWLT
-16 DAPVKRVMECFAN
+16 DAPVERVMACFAN

-61 DEVMELGRA
+61 DQVMELGRA

-85 SWILDGILDGQI
+85 SWILPGILDRQI

-112 HAQVAFSECMKTDA
+112 HAQVAFSDCMKTDA
-126 GRRDFTM
+126 SRRDFTM

-138 DAAGTVFDPMSG
+138 DAAGTVFDPISG

-164 AGLRIA
+164 AGMRIA

-177 RFFRMSALYGAEYG
+177 RFFRMSALYGAG
-191 ADGGDKLDAAGLAAC
+191 GGDKLDAVGLAAC

-230 APNPAPAL
+230 APNPAPAI
-238 LAMEDAGLLTRIITG
+238 LAMEGAGLLTRIITG
-253 CRGDFITRFIDLE
+253 CRADFITRFIDLE

-277 RLAVLGG
+277 RLAILGG

-294 RLSNVEKKSYRGV
+294 RLSNVEKKSYTGV
-307 LMAGKVL
+307 LLAGKAL
-314 DSGDSGIKDSALGYY
+314 DSGIKDSALGYY
-329 HGAQIA
+329 HGAEIA
-335 RAAVMYRA
+335 RVAVMHRA
-343 VQLGQDLDKVV
+343 VYRGQDLDKTV

-368 PIKAAD
+368 PIKAVD
-374 LMAFAQGRE
+374 LMDFAEGRE

-398 NFTKTKEAIL
+398 NFTKTKEAVL
-408 LGINH
+408 LGIND

>member
-1 MTDKKPMKI
+1 MTDESRIKI
-10 TADWLT
+10 SPAWLT
-16 DAPVKRVMECFAN
+16 DASVKRVMECFAG

-41 RNALLGLPVTD
+41 RNALLDLPVTD

-85 SWILDGILDGQI
+85 SWVLDGILDRQI

-126 GRRDFTM
+126 ARRDFTM

-138 DAAGTVFDPMSG
+138 DAAGTVFDPISG

-155 CGRVRFIGD
+155 RGRVRFIGD
-164 AGLRIA
+164 AGKRIA

-177 RFFRMSALYGAEYG
+177 RFFRMSALYS

-206 GTHGAALARLS
+206 GANGAALARLS

-230 APNPAPAL
+230 APNPAPAI

-253 CRGDFITRFIDLE
+253 CRADFITRFIDLE
-266 TAVGARADWIF
+266 TAVGARVNWIF
-277 RLAVLGG
+277 RLAILGG
-284 QGVAEGESAL
+284 QGVVEGESCL
-294 RLSNVEKKSYRGV
+294 RLSNVEKKSYTGV
-307 LMAGKVL
+307 LTAVQAL
-314 DSGDSGIKDSALGYY
+314 DSGIKDSALGYY
-329 HGAQIA
+329 YGAQIA

-343 VQLGQDLDKVV
+343 VQCGQNLDKAV

-374 LMAFAQGRE
+374 LMDFAEGRE

-398 NFTKTKEAIL
+398 NFTKTKEAVL
-408 LGINH
+408 LEVNH

>member
-1 MTDKKPMKI
+1 MTDETRIKI

-16 DAPVKRVMECFAN
+16 DAPVMRVMACFAD

-41 RNALLGLPVTD
+41 RNALLDLPVTD
-52 IDIATPATP
+52 IDIATSATP
-61 DEVMELGRA
+61 DQVMELGRA

-85 SWILDGILDGQI
+85 SWILDGILGGQI

-150 LDDLR
+150 LDDLL

-164 AGLRIA
+164 AGQRIA

-177 RFFRMSALYGAEYG
+177 RFFRMSALYGA
-191 ADGGDKLDAAGLAAC
+191 DGGNELDTAGLAAC

-230 APNPAPAL
+230 APNPAPAI

-253 CRGDFITRFIDLE
+253 CRADFITRFIDLE
-266 TAVGARADWIF
+266 TAIGAQVNWIF
-277 RLAVLGG
+277 RLAILGG
-284 QGVAEGESAL
+284 QGVAEGESCL
-294 RLSNVEKKSYRGV
+294 RLSNVEKKSYTGV
-307 LMAGKVL
+307 LLAGKAL
-314 DSGDSGIKDSALGYY
+314 DSGMKSSALGYY
-329 HGAQIA
+329 HGAEIA
-335 RAAVMYRA
+335 RAAVMHRA
-343 VQLGQDLDKVV
+343 VQLGQDLDKAV

-368 PIKAAD
+368 PIKAVD
-374 LMAFAQGRE
+374 LMDFAQGRE
-383 LGDLLKKGERIWVQS
+383 LGDLLKKGEGIWVQS
-398 NFTKTKEAIL
+398 NFTKTKEAVL
-408 LGINH
+408 LTIND